1 MQALTFCDAKVMSTC
16 TTAGQFKC
24 QFKGLSRN
32 CHRRF
37 RMQTLT
43 CCDGAEVTSTRTTV
57 GQFKGA
63 LVELSG
69 KVQKAS
75 THSLSSKIHEHA
87 RSTAATVSS
96 RGQWNVTCVGS
107 IRRKTHIAAVSSVVM
122 DIAAFKVCHSFNI
135 DATALRAARTRSS
148 TIGAMDEM
156 SQKVQNASTHPL
168 GRKHHEHAHSSW
180 SVQGSVQGGDG

>member
-1 MQALTFCDAKVMSTC
+1 
-16 TTAGQFKC
+16 
-24 QFKGLSRN
+24 
-32 CHRRF
+32 
-37 RMQTLT
+37 MQTLT

-107 IRRKTHIAAVSSVVM
+107 ILRKTHIAAVSSVVM

-148 TIGAMDEM
+148 TIGAMGEM